1 MSVTSLKKK
10 TNAAAVLVKKKR
22 KEKANKKSH
31 NRRKANSQQIS
42 AQVRLTTIT
51 KCCLCLY
58 TATFDRKVSLKY
70 HKHYK
75 RLISVKGNLHTEKRT
90 TEQVI
95 RLKINFFWCV
105 SNTALE
111 KKYVELCPPL
121 NIFAREWHWLVS
133 IEKNKTKKVLFDS
146 SKPYPTEAFAYEHT
160 HTHTHNKHTLTL
172 EVSTSVCGSGK

>member
-1 MSVTSLKKK
+1 M
-10 TNAAAVLVKKKR
+10 
-22 KEKANKKSH
+22 
-31 NRRKANSQQIS
+31 
-42 AQVRLTTIT
+42 
-51 KCCLCLY
+51 
-58 TATFDRKVSLKY
+58 SLKY

-75 RLISVKGNLHTEKRT
+75 RLISVKGNSHTEKRT

-160 HTHTHNKHTLTL
+160 HTHTQQTHLDPWGQHKCLRVRKIKLFHFVSMSHCVCADTTKTPCKHKKTLWRAAKL
-172 EVSTSVCGSGK
+172 HGMLLKEGG